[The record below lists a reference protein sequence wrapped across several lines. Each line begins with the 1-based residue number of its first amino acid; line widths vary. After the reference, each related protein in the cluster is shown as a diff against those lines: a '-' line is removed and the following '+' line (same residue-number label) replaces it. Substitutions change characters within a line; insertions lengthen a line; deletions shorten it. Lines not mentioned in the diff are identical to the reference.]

1 MNIKVQIS
9 LKSWF
14 QFFWI
19 YIQKWD
25 CWITC
30 SLYFNILKTVFIVTI
45 PTCISTNS
53 AQFPICFHPYP
64 HLLSIVFLMTVIL
77 TDVRWYLTEVLI
89 CISLMI
95 SHVKLLFMCLLTLFL
110 SSLRKYLFSFSANF
124 LIRSFFCLLVW
135 LLSYVSF
142 YIFLYYYLIR
152 YMTYKCFLPFYGL
165 LFLFHF
171 IDYFVMQRLFSLM

>member
-53 AQFPICFHPYP
+53 AQFPICFHPYQ

-124 LIRSFFCLLVW
+124 LIRSFFLFACLTIELCKFLYIFI
-135 LLSYVSF
+135 LLSYQIYDLQMFSSILWVTFFISF
-142 YIFLYYYLIR
+142 HW
-152 YMTYKCFLPFYGL
+152 
-165 LFLFHF
+165 LFCYAKTF
-171 IDYFVMQRLFSLM
+171 